1 MTTDSAAGTVTGI
14 WRFPVKSMRGE
25 RLQQADLTER
35 GFLGDRAF
43 ALLDKQTG
51 RIVSAKS
58 VRRFPNMLA
67 CQAVF
72 VEPPRLGHELPPVR
86 ITLFDGTTFTSDA
99 GNADRLLSASFKHEV
114 SLVRA
119 APPDFTIDQYHPDV
133 ENSDPSGHRD
143 TVVPQKLGSALFA
156 ELGAPSPVPEGALF
170 DVFPVSLL
178 TTSTLAQM
186 NLRQPQSRFDERR
199 FRMNVIIGAAAPGFP
214 ENEWVGHEVR
224 IGATTRVQVTMPD
237 PRCVMTTLAQEDLPA
252 DTGILKALVAHNRL
266 PLADGSLS
274 PCAGAYAAVAAPGA
288 IRTGDRVQLLA
299 AEN

>member
-1 MTTDSAAGTVTGI
+1 MTTDTAAGTVTGL

-25 RLQQADLTER
+25 RLQQAELTER

-43 ALLDKQTG
+43 ALIDKETG
-51 RIVSAKS
+51 RVVSAKS
-58 VRRFPNMLA
+58 VRRFPQMLA

-72 VEPPRLGHELPPVR
+72 VEPPRLGHELPAVR
-86 ITLFDGTTFTSDA
+86 VTLFDGTTFASDA

-119 APPDFTIDQYHPDV
+119 APADFTIDQYHPDV
-133 ENSDPSGHRD
+133 ENGDPSGHRD
-143 TVVPQKLGSALFA
+143 TVVAQKLGSALFG
-156 ELGAPSPVPEGALF
+156 EMGAPSPVPEGALF

-199 FRMNVIIGAAAPGFP
+199 FRMNVIIGSAAPGFP
-214 ENEWVGHEVR
+214 ENEWVGHQLTIGGAARVR
-224 IGATTRVQVTMPD
+224 VTMPD
-237 PRCVMTTLAQEDLPA
+237 PRCVMTTLAQYDLPA

-266 PLADGSLS
+266 PLMGGALY
-274 PCAGAYAAVAAPGA
+274 PCAGAYAAVAAPGT
-288 IRTGDRVQLLA
+288 IRAGDRVQLGA
-299 AEN
+299 A

>member
-1 MTTDSAAGTVTGI
+1 MATGAAAGTVTGI

-35 GFLGDRAF
+35 GFLGDRAL
-43 ALLDKQTG
+43 ALLDKETG

-58 VRRFPNMLA
+58 VRRFPHMLA

-99 GNADRLLSASFKHEV
+99 GNVDRLLSACFRHEV
-114 SLVRA
+114 SLVHA
-119 APPDFTIDQYHPDV
+119 APSDFTIDQYHPDV
-133 ENSDPSGHRD
+133 EDGDPSGHRD
-143 TVVPQKLGSALFA
+143 TVVPQKLGAALFA

-170 DVFPVSLL
+170 DVSPVSLL

-214 ENEWVGHEVR
+214 ENDWVGHQVH
-224 IGATTRVQVTMPD
+224 IGRDARVHVTMPD
-237 PRCVMTTLAQEDLPA
+237 PRCVMTTLAQDDLPA

-266 PLADGSLS
+266 PLTGGALY
-274 PCAGAYAAVAAPGA
+274 PCAGVYAAVAAPGA
-288 IRTGDRVQLLA
+288 IRTGDRVQLGTA
-299 AEN
+299 GG